1 MTVYVRSTLRGCH
14 GRYLKAYAV
23 HVAVSDPG
31 RRGLIQHRWVLWPI
45 WRSMLKSLLNY
56 LLELF
61 DLIKEAAVVEGPIC
75 TVMSCVHNGGP
86 LPGPHS
92 PVHPTCCFLI
102 LTS

>member
-1 MTVYVRSTLRGCH
+1 
-14 GRYLKAYAV
+14 
-23 HVAVSDPG
+23 
-31 RRGLIQHRWVLWPI
+31 
-45 WRSMLKSLLNY
+45 MLKSLLNY